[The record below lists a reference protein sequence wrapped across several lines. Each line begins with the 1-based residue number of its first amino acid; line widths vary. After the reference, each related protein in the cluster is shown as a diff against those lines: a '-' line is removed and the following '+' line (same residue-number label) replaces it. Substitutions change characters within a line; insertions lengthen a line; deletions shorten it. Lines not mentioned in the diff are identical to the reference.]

1 MRLSFLRTAA
11 LSCVCTLTAFAQE
24 SVTVPKLIEFVKSS
38 ISQKLSDKEVAAEL
52 AKLKLTQK
60 LEDQT
65 IEELQTAGAGPRT
78 VAALTHLADES
89 QKLPPPPPPP
99 APKPVSDGGPPPS
112 KETQKRIIEAVREY
126 AMNYSQSLPNFICLQ
141 VTRRSINR
149 NYKPGD
155 QAWSPTDRFTEK
167 LSVVDHHEKYEMN
180 SHNDNALVGQ
190 TWQNVGGALSRG
202 DWSSLMQAVF
212 DPASD
217 AYFDWSRWTT
227 INGKKHYVFRYVVD
241 KEHSRETLD
250 ADGQKVTPGFH
261 GEVFVPMDADV
272 VARMTVEPDPPADFP
287 MQDIKETLKYD
298 YVDISGQKYLLP
310 FTSEVV
316 MRTGRIGNKNDI
328 AFKLYQ
334 KYSADAVIKF
344 DDVDDPPVDDSKKP
358 DDNKKKPPQ

>member
-1 MRLSFLRTAA
+1 MRVSFLRTAVVW
-11 LSCVCTLTAFAQE
+11 CVCTPTALAQVP
-24 SVTVPKLIEFVKSS
+24 VTVPKLIEFVKSS
-38 ISQKLSDKEVAAEL
+38 VSQKLPDKEVAAEL

-65 IEELQTAGAGPRT
+65 IEDLQTAGAGPRT

-89 QKLPPPPPPP
+89 QKLAPPPPPPP
-99 APKPVSDGGPPPS
+99 PKPVSDGGPPPS
-112 KETQKRIIEAVREY
+112 KEDQKRIIEAVREY
-126 AMNYSQSLPNFICLQ
+126 ALNYSQSLPNFICLQ

-155 QAWSPTDRFTEK
+155 QAWSPADRFTEK

-212 DPASD
+212 DPASE
-217 AYFDWSRWTT
+217 AYFDWSRWTS
-227 INGKKHYVFRYVVD
+227 IVSSNGRKKYYVFRYVID

-261 GEVFVPMDADV
+261 GEIFVPMDANV

-298 YVDISGQKYLLP
+298 YVNISGQQYLLP
-310 FTSEVV
+310 LTSEVV

-328 AFKLYQ
+328 EFKLYQ
-334 KYSADAVIKF
+334 KYSADAIIKF
-344 DDVDDPPVDDSKKP
+344 DDVDDPPP